1 MSESITMKSSLGIYP
16 YLMLILGVNGI
27 SAENTYCTSSGNQLY
42 EILTPQVDTPKFNFG
57 TTTVTLQT
65 STSIVDDSEVLCNFV
80 SSIVKEMKPL
90 DTDIAEFVSENFWD
104 LL

>member
-1 MSESITMKSSLGIYP
+1 MSDSITIKSSLGIYP

-27 SAENTYCTSSGNQLY
+27 SAENNFHASSENQTY
-42 EILTPQVDTPKFNFG
+42 EILTQQVDAPNFNFG

-65 STSIVDDSEVLCNFV
+65 STSIVDDSEILYNFV
-80 SSIVKEMKPL
+80 SSVVKEMRPL
-90 DTDIAEFVSENFWD
+90 DTDIAEFISENFWD